1 MKTLQRELN
10 KMRFEFT
17 LKFVMAGIIIGCTGQ
32 TRPETSQQTRT
43 SAASAQHTEHLSDL
57 DKLLS
62 QAICPCD
69 KRRTLLDCYQD
80 KSCEAATN
88 LGEHAKELLLRFLID
103 SDACVLHCN
112 RDAVVLAC
120 FFLHIH

>member
-1 MKTLQRELN
+1 
-10 KMRFEFT
+10 MRFEFT

-32 TRPETSQQTRT
+32 IRPETSLQTRT
-43 SAASAQHTEHLSDL
+43 SAASPQHTEHLSDL

-88 LGEHAKELLLRFLID
+88 LGEHAKEQFREGHDFEEVKLSLVNKYLNEHLIHHFK
-103 SDACVLHCN
+103 SEARPLVMGVH
-112 RDAVVLAC
+112 R
-120 FFLHIH
+120 